1 MSGRL
6 AFLPSSRI
14 LGVAAL
20 VVIVA
25 GALLAFV
32 TIDAPPL
39 PQRHAKKARQVETAE
54 QAPAFGRD
62 ISLPSIASTPTPS
75 AVEILQAGA
84 PPAADAGQSNGDV
97 ATVAM
102 AELRRRANLDD
113 LLAMEE
119 MARRLIAGTGIA
131 KDPDAGAGWMLRAAE
146 RGSTQAAFNVAVMY
160 ERGFA
165 MPRDSARAVQWYRR
179 AADAGLAM
187 ARHNLA
193 LLLRDGKGVPRDGA
207 QAVTLLRAAARQGMT
222 ASMFILGDVYETGDA
237 APKDAATAAAWFSI
251 TAAFERQANPDKD
264 TPLARTAVQR
274 SQALQRFLTPGEL
287 ARAQEIAQR
296 EYRGIADGLAL
307 PRPAL
312 PAPAPSSPTPSPAP
326 SPPSASAPPSPSPPP
341 PSPSTPSPSPA
352 VASSTPDPRGW
363 PGASADQVRAIQ
375 QMLIDLKL
383 LRAKPSG
390 TVGPQ
395 TRAAIRD
402 FQKRNGLPETGEPTK
417 ELYGALK
424 TALEASRPK

>member
-1 MSGRL
+1 MSRPL
-6 AFLPSSRI
+6 AFLPPSRV
-14 LGVAAL
+14 LGAITLVA
-20 VVIVA
+20 VVT
-25 GALLAFV
+25 GAVLAFA

-39 PQRHAKKARQVETAE
+39 PQRHAKKARQVEMAG

-62 ISLPSIASTPTPS
+62 VSLPPLAPAPTPS

-84 PPAADAGQSNGDV
+84 DPAARAGQSSGDV
-97 ATVAM
+97 ATLAM

-113 LLAMEE
+113 LPAMEE
-119 MARRLIAGTGIA
+119 MAQRLIAGTGIA
-131 KDPDAGAGWMLRAAE
+131 KDPDDRAGWMLRAAE
-146 RGSTQAAFNVAVMY
+146 RGSTQAAFNIAVMY

-165 MPRDSARAVQWYRR
+165 VPRDSARAVQWYRR
-179 AADAGLAM
+179 AAEAGLAV

-207 QAVTLLRAAARQGMT
+207 QAVTLLRSAARQGMT
-222 ASMFILGDVYETGDA
+222 ASMYMLGDVYETGDA

-251 TAAFERQANPDKD
+251 TAAFDQQANPGKD

-274 SQALQRFLTPGEL
+274 SQALQRFLTPSEL

-307 PRPAL
+307 PRPSL
-312 PAPAPSSPTPSPAP
+312 PAPV
-326 SPPSASAPPSPSPPP
+326 PSPSPPSP
-341 PSPSTPSPSPA
+341 PTPSLSPSAPAPAAPA
-352 VASSTPDPRGW
+352 VASPTRDPRGW
-363 PGASADQVRAIQ
+363 PETASDQIRAIQ
-375 QMLIDLKL
+375 QALADLKL
-383 LRAKPSG
+383 LRAKPTG
-390 TVGPQ
+390 TLGPQ

-402 FQKRNGLPETGEPTK
+402 FQKRNGLEETGEPTK

-424 TALEASRPK
+424 TALETSRPK